1 MSFFIYE
8 YDRVVVRE
16 YFIEVIIY
24 VLELVRYDI
33 IFKIYIV
40 IIKL

>member
-1 MSFFIYE
+1 MLFFIYE

-24 VLELVRYDI
+24 VLELVRYV
-33 IFKIYIV
+33 IV
-40 IIKL
+40 

>member
-33 IFKIYIV
+33 IIRFI
-40 IIKL
+40 LL